1 MANTGLRVGL
11 IGCGGI
17 APVHLDSYCQDGRVS
32 VAAVADVEERR
43 AEALAARCGAAA
55 YTDYR
60 QMIDEQRLYAVSV
73 LTPPAFHREASEVAL
88 AAGVHVLAEK
98 PLATTAADAQALAEA
113 AQRSGRLLL
122 VAQCHRFHEPV
133 RRARALIESGDLGA
147 IATYR
152 NRFSYSSGTPDER
165 SRGRGGILLDNGAH
179 SSYLF
184 RYLVGPVKSVF
195 GWAPAAQRGQIEDLC
210 VCTLLLEATSGH
222 ERSGGGVVELDGA
235 ARPGEDVIAVFGE
248 KGCVFIDYA
257 GPSRFVRAS
266 GAAVALDDP
275 GLPGNH
281 RFDREIAHFVNC
293 ILGEEAPEIPAEEGV
308 ADLRVLEAAF
318 QSIRSGRAVTV

>member
-1 MANTGLRVGL
+1 MSNTTLRVGL

-17 APVHLDSYCQDGRVS
+17 APVHLSSYRQDGRVS
-32 VAAVADVEERR
+32 VVAVADVDEQR
-43 AEALAARCGAAA
+43 AAALAAQSSAAP
-55 YTDYR
+55 YTDYQ
-60 QMIDEQRLYAVSV
+60 QMLAEQRLDAVSV
-73 LTPPAFHREASEVAL
+73 LTPPAFHREIAETAL

-98 PLATTAADAQALAEA
+98 PLATTAADAQAMAEA
-113 AQRSGRLLL
+113 AQRAGRLLL

-133 RRARALIESGDLGA
+133 RRARALIDGGDLGA

-152 NRFSYSSGTPDER
+152 NRFSYSRGTPDER

-184 RYLVGPVKSVF
+184 RYLVGRVQAVF
-195 GWAPAAQRGQIEDLC
+195 GWAPEAQRGQINDVC
-210 VCTLLLEATSGH
+210 VCTLLLEATRGPA
-222 ERSGGGVVELDGA
+222 GVVELDGA
-235 ARPGEDVIAVFGE
+235 ARPGENMVAVFGD
-248 KGCVFIDYA
+248 KGCVFIDYS
-257 GPSRFVRAS
+257 GPSRFVPAA
-266 GAAVALDDP
+266 GAAVGLDDP

-293 ILGEEAPEIPAEEGV
+293 ILGETTPEIPAEEGV

-318 QSIRSGRAVTV
+318 RSIRSGQAVTV